1 MPIRGLREFQV
12 ALDRIMAQAELAT
25 KKSVAEGAH
34 AIEAKTKAGAP
45 VVTGTLRRSIAV
57 FGPKREGLAVYS
69 ARVGP
74 TTVYGR
80 RISLGFRGPDS
91 LGRVYNQS
99 GNPYFQ
105 TGFHRVDIQEIFTRN
120 WAAALLI

>member
-1 MPIRGLREFQV
+1 MPIRGLREFQL
-12 ALDRIMAQAELAT
+12 ALDKIMAQAEYAT
-25 KKSVAEGAH
+25 KKSVVEGAH
-34 AIEAKTKAGAP
+34 QIEAKTKAGAP

-80 RISLGFRGPDS
+80 RVSLGFHGPDS
-91 LGRVYNQS
+91 RGRVYNQS
-99 GNPYFQ
+99 GNPYFE
-105 TGFHRVDIQEIFTRN
+105 TGFRRADLQQIFTRN